1 MKTFDYE
8 VKEVLGLH
16 ARPAQQLSVFAKSC
30 KSSIRISNANGQAD
44 LSDII
49 TAMLLNITQGQT
61 VKFEVEGIDEDMAV
75 DKLREQ
81 VERLL

>member
-8 VKEVLGLH
+8 VKETLGLH

-30 KSSIRISNANGQAD
+30 RSSIRISNANGQAD
-44 LSDII
+44 LRDII
-49 TAMLLNITQGQT
+49 TAMLLDVTQGQT
-61 VKFEVEGIDEDMAV
+61 VRFEVEGIDEDTAAE
-75 DKLREQ
+75 KLREH